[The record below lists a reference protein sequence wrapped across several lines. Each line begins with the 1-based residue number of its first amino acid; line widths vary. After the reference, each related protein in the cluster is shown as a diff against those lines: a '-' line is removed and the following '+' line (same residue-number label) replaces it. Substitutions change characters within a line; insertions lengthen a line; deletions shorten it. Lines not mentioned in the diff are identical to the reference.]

1 MILLI
6 QSSSNFCSLK
16 KGRLIFR
23 RPFVNSRFL
32 PHLYFM
38 PSAQK
43 DRPALSEMA
52 ILWTGNHLFQRDA
65 WRHG

>member
-6 QSSSNFCSLK
+6 QLLNNLILI
-16 KGRLIFR
+16 KGRLLFR

-32 PHLYFM
+32 THLYFM
-38 PSAQK
+38 PSVQK
-43 DRPALSEMA
+43 NSPPVSEMA
-52 ILWTGNHLFQRDA
+52 ILWTGNDLFQRDA

>member
-6 QSSSNFCSLK
+6 QSLNNLIFI

-23 RPFVNSRFL
+23 RPFVDSRFRTY
-32 PHLYFM
+32 LYFM
-38 PSAQK
+38 PSVQK
-43 DRPALSEMA
+43 NSPPVSEMA
-52 ILWTGNHLFQRDA
+52 ILWTGNDLFQRDA

>member
-6 QSSSNFCSLK
+6 QSLNNLILI

-23 RPFVNSRFL
+23 RPFVDSR
-32 PHLYFM
+32 LYFM
-38 PSAQK
+38 PSVQK
-43 DRPALSEMA
+43 NSTPVSKMA
-52 ILWTGNHLFQRDA
+52 ILWTGNYLFQRDA